1 MISAE
6 NFIQD
11 TGKKNI
17 YKLFSAL
24 GTVNSI
30 FIPGCAETAAADRAA
45 ARIRQIQSLMSLFEP
60 QSEVFKINS
69 RSGEGF
75 IRVGN
80 DTIGLIKKA
89 KRFSQITNGAFD
101 ITVGPLSS
109 LWRAAIKRERLPCR
123 DEIDAAAGLCGH
135 NNIHIDGHFIAL
147 GKKGSSVDLGGI
159 AKGYAADEV
168 IRILK
173 TGGIREA
180 LVNLGGNVAALGGPW
195 TIGIQDP
202 FRKTGHYLGTVEL
215 FDETAVTSGSN
226 ERYFEKG
233 GRRYH
238 HIIDTRTGYPANTGL
253 ASVTAIGD
261 CSADMDALSTAAFVL
276 GAEEGS
282 GLLKKYGAEGVFVL
296 DDRSVYVTQG
306 LRKRFR
312 FARRSGTKERL

>member
-1 MISAE
+1 MS
-6 NFIQD
+6 D

-17 YKLFSAL
+17 YKLFCAL

-45 ARIRQIQSLMSLFEP
+45 ARIREIQSRMSLFEP
-60 QSEVFKINS
+60 HSEVYKINTH
-69 RSGEGF
+69 SGEGF
-75 IRVGN
+75 IRVGG

-89 KRFSQITNGAFD
+89 KRFSQITNGAFN
-101 ITVGPLSS
+101 ITAGPLSS
-109 LWRAAIKRERLPCR
+109 LWRAAIKQERLPCA
-123 DEIDAAAGLCGH
+123 DEINAAAGLCGY
-135 NNIHIDGHFIAL
+135 NDMLIDGQFISL
-147 GKKGSSVDLGGI
+147 VKKGSSVDFGGI
-159 AKGYAADEV
+159 AKGYAADEA
-168 IRILK
+168 IKILK
-173 TGGIREA
+173 TSGVREA

-202 FRKTGHYLGTVEL
+202 FKKTGYFLGTVGL
-215 FDETAVTSGSN
+215 LNETAVTSGSN
-226 ERYFEKG
+226 ERYFEKD

-238 HIIDTRTGYPANTGL
+238 HIIDTRTGYPADTGL
-253 ASVTAIGD
+253 ASVTVIGG

-276 GAEEGS
+276 GAKEGS

-312 FARRSGTKERL
+312 LARRSGTKERP